1 MLSPHFIEVVETFPE
16 GSKSS
21 FNLCRIS
28 EMEVFA
34 RILNVPEAAE
44 LCSC

>member
-1 MLSPHFIEVVETFPE
+1 MLSPQFVEVVKTFPE

-21 FNLCRIS
+21 FNLCCVS
-28 EMEVFA
+28 EIEVVE

-44 LCSC
+44 LYSC